1 MFLQSYFKNNKMST
15 RFLILFVLVASV
27 GFGQEQPKKYKFNFQ
42 LDNRI
47 SSIRG
52 NTITLFGAKV
62 GVQYKNLTRFG
73 AGVSFII
80 NPVEIRY
87 INKIT
92 KLEEVNSI
100 NFWYGSFFNDWI
112 LYKNDNWECF
122 VSEQLGFGKPTF
134 ERSVGDEVVV
144 DVAIPLFVNEI
155 SGQINYKLYSWLGFG
170 AGVGYRNILNSNS
183 KLKSALDAPIY
194 ILKIIIYPESILK
207 SKS

>member
-1 MFLQSYFKNNKMST
+1 MNKS
-15 RFLILFVLVASV
+15 FIILFLVFSMV
-27 GFGQEQPKKYKFNFQ
+27 CFSQDQTKKYKFNFQ

-52 NTITLFGAKV
+52 NTITLFGAKI

-73 AGVSFII
+73 VGASFIV

-87 INKIT
+87 INKQT

-122 VSEQLGFGKPTF
+122 VSEQIGFGKPSF
-134 ERSVGDEVVV
+134 VRLAGDEVVT

-155 SGQINYKLYSWLGFG
+155 SGQINYKMYSWLGFG
-170 AGVGYRNILNSNS
+170 AGIGYRNILNSNS
-183 KLKSALDAPIY
+183 KLKTALDAPIY

-207 SKS
+207 GTR

>member
-1 MFLQSYFKNNKMST
+1 MNKS
-15 RFLILFVLVASV
+15 FIILFLVFSMV
-27 GFGQEQPKKYKFNFQ
+27 CFSQDQTKKYKFNFQ

-52 NTITLFGAKV
+52 NTITLFGGKI

-73 AGVSFII
+73 VGASFIV

-87 INKIT
+87 INKQS

-122 VSEQLGFGKPTF
+122 VSEQIGFGKPSF
-134 ERSVGDEVVV
+134 VRLAGDEVVT

-155 SGQINYKLYSWLGFG
+155 SGQINYKMYSWLGFG
-170 AGVGYRNILNSNS
+170 AGIGYRNILNSNS

-207 SKS
+207 GTR

>member
-1 MFLQSYFKNNKMST
+1 MNKS
-15 RFLILFVLVASV
+15 FIILFLVFSMV
-27 GFGQEQPKKYKFNFQ
+27 CFSQDQTKKYKFNFQ

-52 NTITLFGAKV
+52 NTITLFGAKI

-73 AGVSFII
+73 VGASFIV

-87 INKIT
+87 INKQT

-122 VSEQLGFGKPTF
+122 VSEQIGFGKPSF
-134 ERSVGDEVVV
+134 VRLAGDEVVT

-155 SGQINYKLYSWLGFG
+155 SGQINYKMYSWLGFG
-170 AGVGYRNILNSNS
+170 AGIGYRNILNSNS

-207 SKS
+207 GTR